1 MAAARWRPA
10 VDAAV
15 GLVFLC
21 WFLASLQLPYSD
33 DGRPGSGAFPLWLS
47 LAGMLLSAAIL
58 VNAVRAVRGTP
69 AEGTRAAGG
78 VEPTEPE
85 PAPVPGARTAESG
98 PDHVP
103 APGPDAGG
111 ASPDTSATGD
121 TATVGAPGSLVEDTD
136 AGRLWRPLGGLAGLA
151 AFFLLVPVIGFLAS
165 LTLLLLFLC
174 FALIRMR
181 PVAGLAVSLGTAAF
195 VYAIFYL
202 AFDIPFPLSLIGI

>member
-58 VNAVRAVRGTP
+58 INAVRAGRIAPADGAP

-78 VEPTEPE
+78 AE
-85 PAPVPGARTAESG
+85 PAGPG
-98 PDHVP
+98 P
-103 APGPDAGG
+103 AP
-111 ASPDTSATGD
+111 
-121 TATVGAPGSLVEDTD
+121 
-136 AGRLWRPLGGLAGLA
+136 
-151 AFFLLVPVIGFLAS
+151 
-165 LTLLLLFLC
+165 
-174 FALIRMR
+174 
-181 PVAGLAVSLGTAAF
+181 
-195 VYAIFYL
+195 
-202 AFDIPFPLSLIGI
+202 